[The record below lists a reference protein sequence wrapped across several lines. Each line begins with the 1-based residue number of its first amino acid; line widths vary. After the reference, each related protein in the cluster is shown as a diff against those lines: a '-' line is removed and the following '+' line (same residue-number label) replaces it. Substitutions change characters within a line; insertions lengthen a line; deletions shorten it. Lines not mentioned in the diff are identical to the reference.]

1 MDNEE
6 IVLLLRE
13 IRDLQKVHA
22 ENYKDAVKNQQT
34 AIELQSKAIRSN
46 KITRLVLLIVVLLGL
61 AIAVLPSLTG
71 R

>member
-6 IVLLLRE
+6 IVPLLRE

-22 ENYKDAVKNQQT
+22 ENYKEAVKNQQ
-34 AIELQSKAIRSN
+34 ASIEMQSKAIRSQ
-46 KITRLVLLIVVLLGL
+46 KITRLVLLIIVVAAL
-61 AIAVLPSLTG
+61 AIAML

>member
-22 ENYKDAVKNQQT
+22 ENYKDAIKNQQA
-34 AIELQSKAIRSN
+34 AIELQSKASRLQ
-46 KITRLVLLIVVLLGL
+46 KRALLVLLIVVLAGI
-61 AIAVLPSLTG
+61 AIAVLPSFTG

>member
-6 IVLLLRE
+6 IVMLLRE

-22 ENYKDAVKNQQT
+22 ENYKEAVKNQQ
-34 AIELQSKAIRSN
+34 ASIELQSKAIRSQ
-46 KITRLVLLIVVLLGL
+46 KITRLVLLIIVLVGL
-61 AIAVLPSLTG
+61 AIAAMPSIIG

>member
-13 IRDLQKVHA
+13 IRDLQKLHV
-22 ENYKDAVKNQQT
+22 ENYKDALKNQQ
-34 AIELQSKAIRSN
+34 ASIDLQSNAIASQN
-46 KITRLVLLIVVLLGL
+46 KWRAILLIFVLVAVVTMVWASL
-61 AIAVLPSLTG
+61 AA

>member
-13 IRDLQKVHA
+13 IRDLQKLHV
-22 ENYKDAVKNQQT
+22 ENYKEAIKNQQ
-34 AIELQSKAIRSN
+34 ASIEMQSKASRLQ
-46 KITRLVLLIVVLLGL
+46 KRALLVLLSVVLAG
-61 AIAVLPSLTG
+61 ATIIVWSSLTG

>member
-13 IRDLQKVHA
+13 IRDLQKLHV
-22 ENYKDAVKNQQT
+22 ENYKDAIKIQSNVIASQNRWR
-34 AIELQSKAIRSN
+34 AI
-46 KITRLVLLIVVLLGL
+46 LLIFVLVAVVTTVWASL
-61 AIAVLPSLTG
+61 AG

>member
-22 ENYKDAVKNQQT
+22 ENYKEAVKNQQA
-34 AIELQSKAIRSN
+34 AIELQSKAIRSQ
-46 KITRLVLLIVVLLGL
+46 KITRLVLLTIVLVGV
-61 AIAVLPSLTG
+61 AIAVMPSIIG